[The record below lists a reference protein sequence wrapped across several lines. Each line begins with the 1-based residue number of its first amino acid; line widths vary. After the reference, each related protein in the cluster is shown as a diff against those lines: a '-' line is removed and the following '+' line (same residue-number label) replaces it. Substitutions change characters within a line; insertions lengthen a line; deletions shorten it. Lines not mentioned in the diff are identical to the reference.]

1 MDILGTEDIED
12 KLENVKEK
20 LDRVIALLEQLT
32 QLQRAPNV
40 LAAPRPVKVP
50 ESKPML
56 VSKDDIG
63 ALLVA
68 IDDSNLDEVSLEFVK
83 KMRGK
88 HAQYKDKLFV
98 TEKQLSWLKKLA
110 GEEF

>member
-1 MDILGTEDIED
+1 LKVEEQLLAI
-12 KLENVKEK
+12 KEK
-20 LDRVIALLEQLT
+20 LNRLIALLEQLIK
-32 QLQRAPNV
+32 LQGGIARPQ
-40 LAAPRPVKVP
+40 PVKVP
-50 ESKPML
+50 EPKP
-56 VSKDDIG
+56 KAAPTETDIG
-63 ALLVA
+63 TLLEA
-68 IDDSNLDEVSLEFVK
+68 IDESNLDDASFEFVK